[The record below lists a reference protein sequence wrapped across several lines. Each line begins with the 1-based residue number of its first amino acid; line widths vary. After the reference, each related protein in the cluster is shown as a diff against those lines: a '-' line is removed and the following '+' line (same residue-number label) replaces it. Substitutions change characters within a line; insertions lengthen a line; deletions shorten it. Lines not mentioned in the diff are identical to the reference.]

1 MTAPRRRLLVATG
14 SAHKLIELQRLFG
27 DLPIDLVTLSDRGIT
42 DEAPEDGATFEENA
56 LQKARWYAA
65 ASGEWTLADDSGLEV
80 VALNGAPG
88 VYTRRYA
95 GANATDVQNYEKLLA
110 AMAEVADR
118 SARFVCTMALIDPV
132 VGSERTFRGEC
143 PGALTTA
150 PRGRSASATTRSS
163 RWMAEQWRN
172 VPLQRKT
179 HSVIAVAPPRSSRQ
193 RLGVSSN
200 KRAERRAWP
209 LRLRDR

>member
-27 DLPIDLVTLSDRGIT
+27 DLPIDLVTLIDLGIT

-56 LQKARWYAA
+56 LQKARWYSA

-80 VALNGAPG
+80 AALNGAPG

-95 GANATDVQNYEKLLA
+95 GPNATDVQNYEKLLTETA
-110 AMAEVADR
+110 GVADR

-132 VGSERTFRGEC
+132 TNSERTFRGEC
-143 PGALTTA
+143 PGTLTTA
-150 PRGRSASATTRSS
+150 PRGEFGFGYDPIFEVGGRT
-163 RWMAEQWRN
+163 MAERAPAEKDALSHRGRAAAL
-172 VPLQRKT
+172 VAAALRSELQ
-179 HSVIAVAPPRSSRQ
+179 P
-193 RLGVSSN
+193 
-200 KRAERRAWP
+200 
-209 LRLRDR
+209 

>member
-1 MTAPRRRLLVATG
+1 VTVPRRRLLVATG

-27 DLPIDLVTLSDRGIT
+27 DLPIDLVTLTDRGIT

-80 VALNGAPG
+80 AALNGAPG

-150 PRGRSASATTRSS
+150 PRGAFGFGYDPIFEVDGRT
-163 RWMAEQWRN
+163 MAERA
-172 VPLQRKT
+172 PAEKDSLSHRGR
-179 HSVIAVAPPRSSRQ
+179 AAALVAAALRSELEQTR
-193 RLGVSSN
+193 
-200 KRAERRAWP
+200 
-209 LRLRDR
+209 

>member
-27 DLPIDLVTLSDRGIT
+27 DLPIDLVTLIDLGIT

-56 LQKARWYAA
+56 LQKARWYSA

-80 VALNGAPG
+80 AALNGAPG

-95 GANATDVQNYEKLLA
+95 GPNATDVQNYEKLLVETA
-110 AMAEVADR
+110 GVADR

-132 VGSERTFRGEC
+132 NGSERTFRGEC
-143 PGALTTA
+143 TGHLTTA
-150 PRGRSASATTRSS
+150 PRGEFGFGYDPIFEVDGRT
-163 RWMAEQWRN
+163 MAERA
-172 VPLQRKT
+172 PAEKDALSHRGR
-179 HSVIAVAPPRSSRQ
+179 AAALVAAALRSELEQTR
-193 RLGVSSN
+193 
-200 KRAERRAWP
+200 
-209 LRLRDR
+209 

>member
-27 DLPIDLVTLSDRGIT
+27 DLPIDLVTLIDLGIT

-56 LQKARWYAA
+56 LQKARWYSA

-80 VALNGAPG
+80 AALNGAPG

-95 GANATDVQNYEKLLA
+95 GPNATDVQNYEKLLA
-110 AMAEVADR
+110 ATVGVADR

-132 VGSERTFRGEC
+132 NGSERTFRGEC
-143 PGALTTA
+143 TGHLTTA
-150 PRGRSASATTRSS
+150 PRGEFGFGYDPIFEVDGRT
-163 RWMAEQWRN
+163 MAERAPAEKDALSHRGRAAVLVAAALRSELEQ
-172 VPLQRKT
+172 T
-179 HSVIAVAPPRSSRQ
+179 H
-193 RLGVSSN
+193 
-200 KRAERRAWP
+200 
-209 LRLRDR
+209 

>member
-1 MTAPRRRLLVATG
+1 VTVPRRRLLVATG

-27 DLPIDLVTLSDRGIT
+27 DLAIDLVTLTDRGIT

-80 VALNGAPG
+80 AALNGAPG

-150 PRGRSASATTRSS
+150 PRGAFGFGYDPIFEVDGRT
-163 RWMAEQWRN
+163 MAERA
-172 VPLQRKT
+172 PAEKDSLSHRGR
-179 HSVIAVAPPRSSRQ
+179 AAALVAAALRSELEQTR
-193 RLGVSSN
+193 
-200 KRAERRAWP
+200 
-209 LRLRDR
+209 

>member
-27 DLPIDLVTLSDRGIT
+27 DLPIDLVTLRDVGIT

-56 LQKARWYAA
+56 LQKARWYAQ

-80 VALNGAPG
+80 AALNGAPG

-95 GANATDVQNYEKLLA
+95 GPDATDQQNYEKLLA
-110 AMAEVADR
+110 GTAGAADR

-132 VGSERTFRGEC
+132 NGSERTFRGEC
-143 PGALTTA
+143 PGTLTTA
-150 PRGRSASATTRSS
+150 PRGEFGFGYDPIFEVGGRT
-163 RWMAEQWRN
+163 MAERAPAEKDALSHRGRAAAL
-172 VPLQRKT
+172 VAAALRSELQ
-179 HSVIAVAPPRSSRQ
+179 P
-193 RLGVSSN
+193 
-200 KRAERRAWP
+200 
-209 LRLRDR
+209 